1 MSQIDSEGHHYQVLT
16 EVTDHKKVYSDIA
29 KVDGFTESSSG
40 DLHQKRTICGW
51 KLFMEWKYGSVDW
64 IIIKDLKQ
72 SNPVDMSEYA
82 VVNEIS
88 DEPAFNW

>member
-16 EVTDHKKVYSDIA
+16 EVTDHKKDYIDIP
-29 KVDGFTESSSG
+29 KVDGFTKSSSG

-64 IIIKDLKQ
+64 VPLKYLKL
-72 SNPVDMSEYA
+72 SNPVELA
-82 VVNEIS
+82 
-88 DEPAFNW
+88 